1 MGSGPVERIQQLD
14 IIEREIATAIHSA
27 GLALQELA
35 KEKPQAKQIETH
47 TTTFMKTLME
57 VEKKMTNHI
66 NYLTQVSTG
75 QPHEGSS
82 YAASKDLT
90 LAYHRI
96 DHIKSR
102 LATLER
108 FHHELSPQ
116 KPHAKTLQM
125 SDS

>member
-1 MGSGPVERIQQLD
+1 MQTVLYNVYCSWLLIDFVL
-14 IIEREIATAIHSA
+14 
-27 GLALQELA
+27 
-35 KEKPQAKQIETH
+35 
-47 TTTFMKTLME
+47 
-57 VEKKMTNHI
+57 
-66 NYLTQVSTG
+66 G

-125 SDS
+125 SDSWISCDSYRNVIDDAQCPYMCCLGRIQETDKSLSKILIFLKNNKNACKCDLCEV